1 MFKYF
6 ILRTQQQL
14 FCYFCGIVLAM
25 VLMLLFP
32 SVFLFLS
39 SSSSFCPSSDW
50 LSHPVD
56 VTGIKDK
63 TCPEQHNRR

>member
-25 VLMLLFP
+25 VLCSCSLLFCGGVGFICFYR
-32 SVFLFLS
+32 SVVLFWAGLV
-39 SSSSFCPSSDW
+39 
-50 LSHPVD
+50 LIPVTS
-56 VTGIKDK
+56 TG
-63 TCPEQHNRR
+63 

>member
-32 SVFLFLS
+32 SVFRGVGFICFYRLLCCSGQVLS
-39 SSSSFCPSSDW
+39 FI
-50 LSHPVD
+50 PVTS
-56 VTGIKDK
+56 TG
-63 TCPEQHNRR
+63 